1 MSIKGPASRE
11 ALWALHRLVTKC
23 LTEYML
29 TTPRNKLRATF
40 LQVVVTFLSHN
51 GIKADPTAPRDA
63 ANGLAQLA
71 GMKIPFAT
79 PEQ

>member
-11 ALWALHRLVTKC
+11 SLWALHRLVTKC

-40 LQVVVTFLSHN
+40 IQVIVTFLSHN
-51 GIKADPTAPRDA
+51 GIKVEGTAPNVAD
-63 ANGLAQLA
+63 GLAKLE
-71 GMKIPFAT
+71 GMALPFTT